1 MLNFIMGSL
10 ALSIVRRCFN
20 LSFELADRVVRWI
33 GHSGELGGTGGQGIE
48 EEVRQQFTGLAD
60 KFKPKKDKSK

>member
-1 MLNFIMGSL
+1 MMILLKDL
-10 ALSIVRRCFN
+10 A
-20 LSFELADRVVRWI
+20 
-33 GHSGELGGTGGQGIE
+33 GGQGIE